1 MRTWMLIGAG
11 AGAVLLGYGLLRGV
25 PEAKALEPVG
35 AVPEAPDLLPR
46 HDTEAIPTHTQE
58 PDDKERERAT
68 YCQLLT
74 AYRADLRKWQ
84 AKAAA
89 AKTRMSELERL
100 GQAACRVYAQTPR
113 YKYHCNGFPVCG
125 WNEWY
130 TIEGTERDQEAYT
143 LCTNAIKGGVE
154 LPSRKLPA
162 RSKLSSTGKK
172 QLEQMNAEI
181 ATARAQVLDLRQK
194 WAKQKAALEEAN
206 AQIAELTKKIKDLEA
221 QGVFC

>member
-11 AGAVLLGYGLLRGV
+11 AGAVLLGYGLLRGM
-25 PEAKALEPVG
+25 PEVKALEPLD
-35 AVPEAPDLLPR
+35 APPASPDLLPH
-46 HDTEAIPTHTQE
+46 HDPSAVPTHTKRQDE
-58 PDDKERERAT
+58 ERATAT

-74 AYRADLRKWQ
+74 AYRAELRKWQ
-84 AKAAA
+84 TKAAA
-89 AKTRMSELERL
+89 AKTRMTELERL

-130 TIEGTERDQEAYT
+130 TIEGSEKDQEAYT
-143 LCTNAIKGGVE
+143 LCINAVKGGAS
-154 LPSRKLPA
+154 LPKRKLPP
-162 RSKLSSTGKK
+162 RSKLSGTGKK

-181 ATARAQVLDLRQK
+181 ATARAQALDLRKK
-194 WAKQKAALEEAN
+194 WAKQKAALEN
-206 AQIAELTKKIKDLEA
+206 ASAKIAELTKKIKDLEA